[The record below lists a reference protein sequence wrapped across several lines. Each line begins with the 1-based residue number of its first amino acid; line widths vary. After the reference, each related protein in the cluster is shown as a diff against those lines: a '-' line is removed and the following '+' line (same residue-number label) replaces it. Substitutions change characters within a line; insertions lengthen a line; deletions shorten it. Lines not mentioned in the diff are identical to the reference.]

1 MKKLFTILFFGIFIG
16 FGFSQE
22 YSIRGFIYDK
32 SNGEPISDIKVKL
45 LRADSTI
52 AAQAM
57 TNISGFFAIPKL
69 TKAKY
74 ILKIDDFKYA
84 LTYLNVEL
92 VEKKYINDVRFDLSI
107 PDKSVELGTI
117 TITAKK
123 EKTQIDNGKI
133 TLGKKE
139 LEKIPGYGSENDIIG
154 GISVVATSFPIYNYY
169 FLPVIRHKEI
179 LNKIDAFDVRLTKLE
194 KDK

>member
-57 TNISGFFAIPKL
+57 TNISGFFAIPK
-69 TKAKY
+69 Y
-74 ILKIDDFKYA
+74 RY
-84 LTYLNVEL
+84 
-92 VEKKYINDVRFDLSI
+92 S
-107 PDKSVELGTI
+107 
-117 TITAKK
+117 
-123 EKTQIDNGKI
+123 
-133 TLGKKE
+133 
-139 LEKIPGYGSENDIIG
+139 
-154 GISVVATSFPIYNYY
+154 
-169 FLPVIRHKEI
+169 
-179 LNKIDAFDVRLTKLE
+179 
-194 KDK
+194 